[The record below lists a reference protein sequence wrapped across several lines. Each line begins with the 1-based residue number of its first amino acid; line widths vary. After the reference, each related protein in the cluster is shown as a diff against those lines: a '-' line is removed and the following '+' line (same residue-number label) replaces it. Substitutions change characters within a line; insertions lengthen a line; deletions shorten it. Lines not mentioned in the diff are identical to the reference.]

1 MANVSL
7 EIESAALN
15 QKEKRLLQKYEGDI
29 RAAAEEA
36 REGFR
41 KMAEAFYQ
49 IREKRLYRETG
60 SFTAYFQSVFG
71 YGRSHAN
78 RIADAGMFMELSPR
92 GDILEKLDS
101 EAHFRLLGTLRK
113 TPEKVEA
120 VFELLEKSSA
130 WRDGK
135 EIPPHDGVEEFGLAV
150 GGMANC
156 SRILFAA

>member
-1 MANVSL
+1 MVAIFDICSPMATVSL
-7 EIESAALN
+7 EVESTPLN
-15 QKEKRLLQKYEGDI
+15 QQEKRLLVKYEGDI

-49 IREKRLYRETG
+49 IREKRLYREKG

-78 RIADAGMFMELSPR
+78 RIADAGMLMELSPR

-101 EAHFRLLGTLRK
+101 EAHFRPLGT
-113 TPEKVEA
+113 
-120 VFELLEKSSA
+120 F
-130 WRDGK
+130 RDL
-135 EIPPHDGVEEFGLAV
+135 P
-150 GGMANC
+150 
-156 SRILFAA
+156 S